1 MRLLLTIGA
10 YLATLAVVAAA
21 AFVAV
26 IVLAGPHGGLLPRAL
41 EGAVLVLGW
50 LALLLV
56 PAWVAWTVWRRGRPT
71 HPHEPATAGA
81 TRKKG
86 ARASC

>member
-21 AFVAV
+21 AFLAV

-41 EGAVLVLGW
+41 EGAVLVIGW
-50 LALLLV
+50 LAVLVV
-56 PAWVAWTVWRRGRPT
+56 PAWVAWAVWRRGRPAM
-71 HPHEPATAGA
+71 PQDPATGRAA
-81 TRKKG
+81 PKKG
-86 ARASC
+86 ARASS

>member
-10 YLATLAVVAAA
+10 YLGTLAVVAAA
-21 AFVAV
+21 AFLAV

-50 LALLLV
+50 LAVLLV
-56 PAWVAWTVWRRGRPT
+56 PAWVAWIVWRRGRAARPG
-71 HPHEPATAGA
+71 PAPDGGVA
-81 TRKKG
+81 RKKG
-86 ARASC
+86 ARASF

>member
-10 YLATLAVVAAA
+10 YLGTLAVVAAA
-21 AFVAV
+21 AFLAV

-50 LALLLV
+50 LAVLLV
-56 PAWVAWTVWRRGRPT
+56 PAWVAWIVWRRGRAALPG
-71 HPHEPATAGA
+71 PGPDGA
-81 TRKKG
+81 ARKKG
-86 ARASC
+86 ARASS